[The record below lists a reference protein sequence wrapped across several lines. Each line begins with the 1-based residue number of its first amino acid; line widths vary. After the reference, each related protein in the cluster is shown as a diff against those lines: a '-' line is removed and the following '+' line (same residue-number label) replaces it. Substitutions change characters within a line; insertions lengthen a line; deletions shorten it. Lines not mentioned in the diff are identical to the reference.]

1 VAVARLGL
9 FSEENDGMNVLGWI
23 FIFLVVFVVG
33 VVLGFVWCA
42 ISTAKLMIKKG
53 FTKEEIERLTK

>member
-1 VAVARLGL
+1 
-9 FSEENDGMNVLGWI
+9 MNVLGWI